1 MGRRTL
7 SPRTRRALNAVDADV
22 TAVET
27 ESAAST
33 AAVADLLCVPTLA
46 YAISA
51 RVLHIEWNIP
61 PAAVTLTAADWV
73 VTVNGSAKT
82 TSTAVCSNG
91 VVVITLNADAFS
103 PISKVPDGAY
113 AITVTYD
120 GTDTTFKDQVG
131 SGRAIGA
138 FTGVAAKAAFPRF
151 DLAVFTGDSGS
162 GGVTGLV
169 PAPAAGDAA
178 ASAVLMADG
187 TWSGAIVETLTTV
200 SGVASTAGAL
210 ANAHEAILAP
220 GQDITGTIATVDS
233 KAVTVTDG
241 IVTALTAGG
250 LSDQFVLAAEVFR

>member
-1 MGRRTL
+1 MGRVT
-7 SPRTRRALNAVDADV
+7 SPRTRRALRAVEVDV

-187 TWSGAIVETLTTV
+187 TWSGALATSVATADATATAAYTL
-200 SGVASTAGAL
+200 AA
-210 ANAHEAILAP
+210 AHETQLDP
-220 GQDITGTIATVDS
+220 GRGVSGTIASVDS